1 MTRKAF
7 NLSMTAILACLLL
20 TTSVQPALGQ
30 TDDSAAIAAKAQALF
45 DAQKMTEALPL
56 YEKLAEL
63 RPSDPSVHRNL
74 GFALLGQAANTSNAV
89 VRRQLRIRARAAFIR
104 AAQVG
109 EDSQLVKGMVQG
121 LPPDGS
127 EAGFSDNA
135 DANRLMRQGEAAF
148 SSGKMDEAIKLYQDA
163 LKIDPRCYYAALFAG
178 DVNMHKE
185 NYPEA
190 EKWYQKAISIDP
202 FQETA
207 YRYSATPLMKQQKYP
222 EARDRYVESFIV
234 APYSRLAL
242 SGIIQ
247 WAQATN
253 TSLSHPKIDLPEITI
268 GADGKAKST
277 LNVNPLV
284 DDGSMAWIGYVATRE
299 TWRKEK
305 FAKQFPQE
313 PAYRHSLQEEV
324 EALRSVVEMARS
336 TKPKKLNGQ
345 IEMLAKLDAEGL
357 LEAFVLMALPDEG
370 IAQDHRAYLAANRD
384 KMRRYVVGYV
394 IKSK

>member
-1 MTRKAF
+1 
-7 NLSMTAILACLLL
+7 MTAILACLLM

-45 DAQKMTEALPL
+45 DAQKLTEALPL

-89 VRRQLRIRARAAFIR
+89 ARRQLRIRARAAFIR

-109 EDSQLVKGMVQG
+109 EDSQLVKGLIDG

-135 DANRLMRQGEAAF
+135 NANRSMQQGEAAF
-148 SSGKMDEAIKLYQDA
+148 TSGKMDEALRLYQEA
-163 LKIDPRCYYAALFAG
+163 LKIDPRCYHAALFSG
-178 DVNMHKE
+178 DVSMHQEKFAD
-185 NYPEA
+185 A

-202 FQETA
+202 YQETA
-207 YRYSATPLMKQQKYP
+207 YRYSATPLMKTQKYA
-222 EARDRYVESFIV
+222 EARDRYVEAFIV

-242 SGIIQ
+242 NGIIQ
-247 WAQATN
+247 WGQVTN
-253 TSLSHPKIDLPEITI
+253 TSLSHPKVDVPEITI

-305 FAKQFPQE
+305 FEKQFPAE
-313 PAYRHSLQEEV
+313 PVYRHSLQEEAD
-324 EALRSVVEMARS
+324 ALRSVVSMSKTLKA
-336 TKPKKLNGQ
+336 KKLNEQ
-345 IEMLAKLDAEGL
+345 IATLAKLDQEGL
-357 LEAFVLMALPDEG
+357 LEAFILMALPDEG
-370 IAQDHRAYLAANRD
+370 IAQDHRAYLMANRD
-384 KMRRYVVGYV
+384 KLRQYVLSYV
-394 IKSK
+394 IKAK